1 MGLREKLGKLFRR
14 KSPIERAE
22 EQAGENLIL
31 NITTDRESLSGEKIQ
46 EIRNLAKKYGASI
59 VNDDFTLNLKTGEGK
74 EIQEKSIIL
83 ALKVKDSSMLREEL
97 KNLNIPFSEEVSSKE
112 DKNEKRKTKS

>member
-14 KSPIERAE
+14 KTPIEMAE

-31 NITTDRESLSGEKIQ
+31 SITTDRESLSGEEIQ
-46 EIRNLAKKYGASI
+46 KIRNLAKKYGASI

-74 EIQEKSIIL
+74 EIQEKSIVL
-83 ALKVKDSSMLREEL
+83 VLKLKDSNMLKEEL
-97 KNLNIPFSEEVSSKE
+97 KNLNIRFSEKVSSKQ

>member
-14 KSPIERAE
+14 KSPVEMAE
-22 EQAGENLIL
+22 QQAGEKLIL
-31 NITTDRESLSGEKIQ
+31 KISTTRESLSGEEIQ

-74 EIQEKSIIL
+74 EIQEKSIVL
-83 ALKVKDSSMLREEL
+83 VLKLKDSDMLREEL
-97 KNLNIPFSEEVSSKE
+97 KNLNIPFSEEVSSKD

>member
-1 MGLREKLGKLFRR
+1 MGLREKLGKLFGR
-14 KSPIERAE
+14 KGPVKTAE
-22 EQAGENLIL
+22 EQAEENLIL
-31 NITTDRESLSGEKIQ
+31 KITTVRESLSAEKIQ

-74 EIQEKSIIL
+74 EIQEKSIVL
-83 ALKVKDSSMLREEL
+83 VLKLKDASMLKEEL
-97 KNLNIPFSEEVSSKE
+97 KNINVPFSEEVSSNE